1 MATRRGVGVGAIQK
15 NRAMAARLK
24 EKGSELSSEELERLR
39 TQLDAFKLKLEE
51 FATKHRSE
59 IRKNP
64 GFRRH
69 FQEMC
74 ASAGVDPL
82 ASGKGFWAE
91 KLGVGDFYYELG
103 VQVVEV
109 CLASAH
115 ANGGVITLE
124 EIKHRLDRSRSK
136 TRKDTISQDDL
147 VRAIQKLSVLN
158 SGFALLPLASGR
170 FLVQSVPG
178 ELSMDH
184 TRVFQL
190 AEETANISIQ
200 RLVDEAGWSHERA
213 NTVINKLIQSQLVWA
228 DGTET
233 ETETVYWFPSL
244 FMNQQARSKTS
255 SSSRTSSDESAR

>member
-39 TQLDAFKLKLEE
+39 TQLEAFTGRLEE
-51 FATKHRSE
+51 FASKHRSE
-59 IRKNP
+59 IRKNA

-74 ASAGVDPL
+74 ATAGVDPL

-91 KLGVGDFYYELG
+91 KLGVGDFYYELA

-109 CLASAH
+109 CMASAH
-115 ANGGVITLE
+115 SNGGLITME
-124 EIKHRLDRSRSK
+124 EMKQRLDRSRSK
-136 TRKDTISQDDL
+136 TRRDSISNDDL
-147 VRAIQKLSVLN
+147 LRAIQKLAVLN
-158 SGFALLPLASGR
+158 SGFALIPLASNR

-184 TRVFQL
+184 TKVFQL
-190 AEETANISIQ
+190 AEETASITIP
-200 RLVDEAGWSHERA
+200 RLVEEAGWTSDRA
-213 NTVINKLIQSQLVWA
+213 ATVLNKLLQNQLVWLDVPIDSQDA
-228 DGTET
+228 
-233 ETETVYWFPSL
+233 VYWFPAL

>member
-1 MATRRGVGVGAIQK
+1 MATRRGVGVGAVQK
-15 NRAMAARLK
+15 HKAMAARLK

-39 TQLDAFKLKLEE
+39 LQLDSFKIRLEE
-51 FATKHRSE
+51 FASKHRQE

-74 ASAGVDPL
+74 ASVGVDPL

-136 TRKDTISQDDL
+136 DEKGKPYLRTTSSEPFKNCLSSILDSLSYLWPQIDTSFSQSP
-147 VRAIQKLSVLN
+147 VN
-158 SGFALLPLASGR
+158 SPWTT
-170 FLVQSVPG
+170 P
-178 ELSMDH
+178 E
-184 TRVFQL
+184 
-190 AEETANISIQ
+190 
-200 RLVDEAGWSHERA
+200 
-213 NTVINKLIQSQLVWA
+213 
-228 DGTET
+228 
-233 ETETVYWFPSL
+233 
-244 FMNQQARSKTS
+244 S
-255 SSSRTSSDESAR
+255 SSSPRRRRPSLSHVSWRKLAGALRERSRRFRDSSKFS